1 MDIKYYYEETS
12 MSLQTIA
19 DKLNIGLNK
28 VWKYTKRNYSKE
40 FRKARKVKNYS
51 ASKQG
56 NKNPM
61 FGKVG
66 EEHHNFVGIVG
77 DNKGYFMQLKPAW
90 YTGRKHSKHV
100 FVHHIVV
107 CKHLGLTEIP
117 KGWNVHHCD
126 HNPENNSFDNLVLLL
141 MSDHQR
147 LHRALKGA
155 TTISKEST
163 LKWVETYGTPFRRDD
178 IVCST
183 QECVAVQTGSV

>member
-90 YTGRKHSKHV
+90 FTGRKHSKHV

-107 CKHLGLTEIP
+107 A
-117 KGWNVHHCD
+117 HHPIVIVTNCVDTDSCNSHDCD
-126 HNPENNSFDNLVLLL
+126 SCHYNDVVLIGFLL
-141 MSDHQR
+141 H
-147 LHRALKGA
+147 
-155 TTISKEST
+155 IFST
-163 LKWVETYGTPFRRDD
+163 LN
-178 IVCST
+178 
-183 QECVAVQTGSV
+183 

>member
-1 MDIKYYYEETS
+1 MDIKFYYEETS
-12 MSLQTIA
+12 MPLQTIA
-19 DKLNIGLNK
+19 DKLGIGLNK

-51 ASKQG
+51 ASKLG

-61 FGKVG
+61 FGNNGNK
-66 EEHHNFVGIVG
+66 HHNYVGIVS
-77 DNKGYFMQLKPAW
+77 DSKGYWMQLKPKW

-107 CKHLGLTEIP
+107 CENLGITEVP

-126 HNPENNSFDNLVLLL
+126 SNPENNSFDNLVLML

-147 LHRALKGA
+147 LHNSLKGA

-163 LKWVETYGTPFRRDD
+163 LKWVETYGTPFKRDD
-178 IVCST
+178 IVCSI
-183 QECVAVQTGSV
+183 QECIAVKTGTV